1 MFFVCNQNHLSYLCR
16 VESKTIYNMNLENL
30 FKIKN
35 VADYMRCSPTW
46 VMKLIKAGKL
56 EHVKIDGA
64 YFVVLTGEELEKYKE
79 FRKELDELLSK

>member
-1 MFFVCNQNHLSYLCR
+1 MFLFAI
-16 VESKTIYNMNLENL
+16 KTIYHIFAESNKKTVYNMNLENL

-79 FRKELDELLSK
+79 FRKEFNELLGK

>member
-1 MFFVCNQNHLSYLCR
+1 MNLV
-16 VESKTIYNMNLENL
+16 NLENL

-46 VMKLIKAGKL
+46 VMKLIKAGVL

-64 YFVVLTGEELEKYKE
+64 YFVVLAGEELKKYKE
-79 FRKELDELLSK
+79 FRKEFNELLGK